1 MAALLVFLSPLV
13 FLGIVGIALHDA
25 ASGRIPQPPDD
36 SGQGL
41 PATGD

>member
-25 ASGRIPQPPDD
+25 ATGQIPQPPDD
-36 SGQGL
+36 SGHNL
-41 PATGD
+41 VATDD